1 MTVSFSAF
9 LTLGAGALVA
19 AFLAPT
25 PVAAAPAG
33 TTFTTERGTMQ
44 VAVVTDRLESPW
56 SMAFL
61 PDDAGLLVTERGGS
75 LRHVAPGGAVGEPI
89 AGVPDVFARGQG
101 GLLDLALAPDFP
113 QSRRVYLAYAE
124 GGANNQAGTAVG
136 HGRLS
141 ADLATLDDFTTIFR
155 QEPAESTGHHFGAR
169 LVFDDSGKHL
179 FITLGEHNQR
189 VAAQKLDSL
198 QGKVVRLHPD
208 GSIPADNPFVG
219 RADAR
224 PEIWSYGHRNPQ
236 GAALHPVTRQ
246 LWVHEHGPRGGDE
259 INLPEPGRNY
269 GWPLATHGRN
279 YSFLPIPE
287 AQGKSVP
294 GAEDPW
300 HVWQASP
307 AISGMAFYTGTL
319 VPDWHGNLFIG
330 ALRTRELLRLEL
342 DDTGRVSHEERLL
355 QFLEQRI
362 RDVREGPDG
371 ALYLLTD
378 SNPGQLLRLGPAP

>member
-1 MTVSFSAF
+1 MPGAAALSIA
-9 LTLGAGALVA
+9 LLG
-19 AFLAPT
+19 PT
-25 PVAAAPAG
+25 PTVAAPAA

-44 VAVVTDRLESPW
+44 IEVVTDQLESPW
-56 SMAFL
+56 ALAFL
-61 PDDAGLLVTERGGS
+61 PNGRGLLVTERNGR
-75 LRHVAPGGAVGEPI
+75 LRHIAPDGTVGAPI
-89 AGVPDVFARGQG
+89 AGVPDVYARSQG
-101 GLLDLALAPDFP
+101 GLLDIALAPDFP
-113 QSRRVYLAYAE
+113 QSRRLYLAYAE
-124 GGANNQAGTAVG
+124 SRANNQAGTAVG

-141 ADLATLDDFTTIFR
+141 DDLATLDDFTPIFR
-155 QEPAESTGHHFGAR
+155 QEPAESTGQHFGAR
-169 LVFDDSGKHL
+169 LVFDAEGEHL
-179 FITLGEHNQR
+179 FIALGEHNQR
-189 VAAQKLDSL
+189 AAAQHLDSL
-198 QGKVVRLHPD
+198 QGKVVRIHPD
-208 GSIPADNPFVG
+208 GAIPADNPFSG

-236 GAALHPVTRQ
+236 GAALHPVTLQ

-259 INLPEPGRNY
+259 INIPEAGRNY

-287 AQGKSVP
+287 AKGKSIP

-307 AISGMAFYTGTL
+307 AISGMAFYTGAL
-319 VPDWHGNLFIG
+319 LPDWHGNLFIG

-342 DDTGRVSHEERLL
+342 DDAGRVVHEERLL

-362 RDVREGPDG
+362 RDVRQGPDG

-378 SNPGQLLRLGPAP
+378 SHPGQLLRLGPAP

>member
-1 MTVSFSAF
+1 MTALHPAFS
-9 LTLGAGALVA
+9 TLGAAALLTA
-19 AFLAPT
+19 LLATVPT
-25 PVAAAPAG
+25 TAAPAA

-44 VAVVTDRLESPW
+44 VEVVSDQLESPW
-56 SMAFL
+56 AMVFL
-61 PDDAGLLVTERGGS
+61 PDDAGLLVTERGGR
-75 LRHVAPGGAVGEPI
+75 LRHVAPDGTVGAPI
-89 AGVPDVFARGQG
+89 GGVPEVHARGQG
-101 GLLDLALAPDFP
+101 GLLDIALAPDFP
-113 QSRRVYLAYAE
+113 HSRRVYLAYAE
-124 GGANNQAGTAVG
+124 SGANNQAGTAVG

-141 ADLATLDDFTTIFR
+141 EDLATLDNFTTIFR
-155 QEPAESTGHHFGAR
+155 QEPAESTGQHFGAR
-169 LVFDDSGKHL
+169 LVFDAEGGHL
-179 FITLGEHNQR
+179 FIALGEHNQR
-189 VAAQKLDSL
+189 AAAQRLDSL
-198 QGKVVRLHPD
+198 QGKVVRIHPD
-208 GSIPADNPFVG
+208 GSIPADNPFIG
-219 RADAR
+219 RADVR

-259 INLPEPGRNY
+259 INIPQPGLNY

-287 AQGKSVP
+287 AKGKSIP

-319 VPDWHGNLFIG
+319 LPDWHGNLFIG

-342 DDTGRVSHEERLL
+342 DDAGRVTHEESLL

-378 SNPGQLLRLGPAP
+378 SNSGQLLRLGPAP